1 MMVVVI
7 VMVMIM
13 VVIVMM
19 VVMIIVM
26 VMMMVVLS
34 YYQRLFFRD
43 GTVTALVLSTQNL
56 LGVGNRIQQL
66 GKGAGG
72 LQHVGF
78 VNRGRS

>member
-1 MMVVVI
+1 MMIMMVI
-7 VMVMIM
+7 VMVM
-13 VVIVMM
+13 IVMM

-26 VMMMVVLS
+26 VVMMVVVLS
-34 YYQRLFFRD
+34 HYQRLFVRD
-43 GTVTALVLSTQNL
+43 SAVTALVLSAQNL

-78 VNRGRS
+78 VDRGRS